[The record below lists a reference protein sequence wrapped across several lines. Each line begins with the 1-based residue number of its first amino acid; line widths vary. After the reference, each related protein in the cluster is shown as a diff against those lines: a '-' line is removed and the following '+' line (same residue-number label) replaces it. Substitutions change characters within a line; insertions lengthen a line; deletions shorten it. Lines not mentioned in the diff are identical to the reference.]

1 MVRSGP
7 HSRPQAK
14 VIVASRDPVSAAT
27 ATADIGGVS
36 VEQLDLSDMDSDAK
50 ATIRTDE

>member
-1 MVRSGP
+1 MVRSVQ
-7 HSRPQAK
+7 HSRSQTK

-27 ATADIGGVS
+27 ATADIDGVS
-36 VEQLDLSDMDSDAK
+36 VEQLDPSDMNSDAK